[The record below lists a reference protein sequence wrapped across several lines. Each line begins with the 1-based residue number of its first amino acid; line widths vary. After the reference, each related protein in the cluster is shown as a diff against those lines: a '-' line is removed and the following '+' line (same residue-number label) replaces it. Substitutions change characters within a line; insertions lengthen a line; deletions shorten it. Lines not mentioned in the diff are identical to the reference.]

1 MVVTRSSAYNSS
13 LKPAATSKSREIFT
27 QSAKEAAIKSYKIY
41 ANASVRANT
50 SSQLRVANTVAAA
63 AAAAAVRPKPSPLP
77 SPLPSS
83 PILRR
88 SPRNRKAVNY
98 SENQK
103 AYNRNDHD
111 DDDDDVYDEEEAA
124 NALLSLNESPLSS
137 SSSSSV
143 HSDYNDDQDQHHDD
157 NDDAN
162 TESVKHNQ
170 HCADNCVNPMT
181 PIVGY
186 AYGFT
191 VSDPSQKQHY
201 ASCYMIY
208 DEKTRIFHLLNK
220 ITLVTRNLENPSEPI
235 LYHSVLTKYSTYST
249 MSVQAYILNIL
260 ATPQHRF
267 CISAQFVG
275 LILSDDKLRSLYD
288 ANACYYDIDSLM
300 NTRSSTETLTGR
312 EIFILTPPTQFS
324 NETFTDSHIQ
334 SVFNILTRNN

>member
-13 LKPAATSKSREIFT
+13 LKPVTSKSREIFT

-50 SSQLRVANTVAAA
+50 SSHLRVTNTVAAA
-63 AAAAAVRPKPSPLP
+63 ASAAAAAVRPKPSPSP
-77 SPLPSS
+77 SPS
-83 PILRR
+83 ILRR
-88 SPRNRKAVNY
+88 STRIRKAVNY
-98 SENQK
+98 SEFQK
-103 AYNRNDHD
+103 VYRRCDNSDH
-111 DDDDDVYDEEEAA
+111 DDDDVYDEEEAA
-124 NALLSLNESPLSS
+124 NALLSLNESTLSS
-137 SSSSSV
+137 SDASSV
-143 HSDYNDDQDQHHDD
+143 HSDYNDDHDD
-157 NDDAN
+157 DDA
-162 TESVKHNQ
+162 TREAIKYNQ

-191 VSDPSQKQHY
+191 VSDPSQQQHY

-235 LYHSVLTKYSTYST
+235 SYHSVLTKYSTYST
-249 MSVQAYILNIL
+249 MSVQAYISNIL

-324 NETFTDSHIQ
+324 NETFNASHIQ